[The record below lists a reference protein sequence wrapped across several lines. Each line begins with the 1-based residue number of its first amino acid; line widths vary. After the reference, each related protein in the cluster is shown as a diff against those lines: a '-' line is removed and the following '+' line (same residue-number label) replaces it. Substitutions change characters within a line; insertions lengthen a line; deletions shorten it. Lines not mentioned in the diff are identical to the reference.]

1 VTSKLRLSQIK
12 LAGFKSFV
20 DPTHISLPGQIVG
33 VVGPNGCGKSN
44 VIDALRW
51 VLGESK
57 ASALRGE
64 TMQDVIFNGS
74 SKRKPVSRASV
85 ELIFDNSLGK
95 ANGQWSS
102 YAEISIKRVLQRDG
116 DSSYHINNQHVRRKD
131 ITDIFL
137 GTGLGARAYAI
148 IEQGMISRIIEAKP
162 EELRI
167 FLEEAAGVSKYRDRR
182 RETEL
187 RIGDTRDNL
196 LRVSDILQE
205 LEKQLVHLGAQAE
218 VAKQYRALET
228 QRDTTQHLFWL
239 VKKQEAEAQRVKFAH
254 ATERTRTELEAE
266 TARLRDIESQLET
279 ARSGHYQLSDALHA
293 KQGELYTANAEIAR
307 LEQHI
312 KHVAD
317 QRQRMT
323 QQLAN
328 TEKQIE
334 QQKHQRQGVHSLL
347 EHWQRQQEGAGAK
360 VAEAE
365 LLAESEGQN
374 LPQAEQAARTAQDR
388 HNELQREQLQQ
399 QQQLQLADTQRANLQ
414 RNIQQMESR
423 RSRLLLEKDN
433 LPGTDGGA
441 LQQAQQQVTELEMER
456 AEQVEKLG
464 HLQEQLPVADT
475 QRRNQRDSLQQQE
488 RMLAQTE
495 ATLNALQQLQRH
507 IDSDKNLNAWLLQH
521 QLDKLPRLW
530 QSIRIESGWEDAL
543 EAVLRERLNAL
554 ALPSL
559 DAATAWSDA
568 PPAKLAMFAPSGNGQ
583 SNVES
588 VQLKSLLSYVQC
600 QDAQV
605 LPVMR
610 DWLMHVYAV
619 ADVAQGYAQRALLPA
634 GGWFVTPQ
642 GHLIGVHS
650 VLFHAP
656 DSQLHG
662 VLARQREIE
671 KLELELAEQN
681 RNAEFSRQQV
691 EQAEQHYQSIEM
703 QIAPLRT
710 AGNELQQ
717 RLHGMQMNILK
728 LNQAH
733 ERSVERAAQIEREM
747 QEAAELLAVEQNQQR
762 GIDEQ
767 MATQREQIAA
777 FYAQVDEAQRHAN
790 AQDIALREQRSRAQH
805 AQHALQEAH
814 FFAKTCT
821 EKISDLQHNVQQ
833 INDALAQFEQN
844 LTQLRADLSVSEDD
858 TARQQLQ
865 AALLVRQ
872 ACEQALGEARNI
884 LENATVNLQKFE
896 QERLAC
902 EHKLNPLREKLGE
915 LTLKEQ
921 ESRLHFEQWS
931 EQLQGVDEQVLLP
944 LLDTGNNK
952 PNALQSELNRLNAD
966 IEELGAVNL
975 AALEELQTATERQ
988 AYLDAQAADL
998 NEAMATLEEAI
1009 RRIDKESRELLMDT
1023 YNQVNLHLS
1032 EMFPVLFA
1040 GGEARLVLTGEEI
1053 LDSGVQVMAQPP
1065 GKKNSSIH
1073 LLSGGEKALTAIALI
1088 FSLFQLNPAPF
1099 CLLDE
1104 VDAPLDDTNTERLCA
1119 LIKKMSQHTQF
1130 VFISHNKITMEL
1142 AQQLVGVTMQEKG
1155 VSKVVA
1161 VDIEEALR
1169 MRDEVMVA

>member
-1 VTSKLRLSQIK
+1 M
-12 LAGFKSFV
+12 
-20 DPTHISLPGQIVG
+20 G

-95 ANGQWSS
+95 AAGQWSS

-137 GTGLGARAYAI
+137 GTGLGPRAYAI

-162 EELRI
+162 EELRV

-187 RIGDTRDNL
+187 RIDDTRDNL

-205 LEKQLVHLGAQAE
+205 LDKQLVHLGEQAE

-239 VKKQEAEAQRVKFAH
+239 VKKQEAETQRARFTQTMEK
-254 ATERTRTELEAE
+254 TRTELEAE

-279 ARSGHYQLSDALHA
+279 ARSGHYQLSDALHV

-312 KHVAD
+312 KHVAE
-317 QRQRMT
+317 QRQRMA
-323 QQLAN
+323 QQIVN

-334 QQKHQRQGVHSLL
+334 QQQHQRQGIHSLL
-347 EHWQRQQEGAGAK
+347 EHWQRQQDGAAVK
-360 VAEAE
+360 VAETEQHAQ
-365 LLAESEGQN
+365 LEGAT
-374 LPQAEQAARTAQDR
+374 LPQAEEAARIAQER
-388 HNELQREQLQQ
+388 YNALQREQLQQ
-399 QQQLQLADTQRANLQ
+399 QQQLQLADTQREHLQ
-414 RNIQQMESR
+414 RYIQQMDSR
-423 RSRLLLEKDN
+423 RLRLLLEKDN
-433 LPGTDGGA
+433 LPRPDSGA
-441 LQQAQQQVTELEMER
+441 LQEAQQQMAELEMARE
-456 AEQVEKLG
+456 EQIAKLA
-464 HLQEQLPVADT
+464 HLQEQLPLADNE
-475 QRRNQRDSLQQQE
+475 RRNQRDSLQQQE
-488 RMLAQTE
+488 RALAQTE
-495 ATLNALQQLQRH
+495 ARLHALQQLQQH
-507 IDSDKNLNAWLLQH
+507 IDNDKNLNAWLQQH
-521 QLDKLPRLW
+521 QLEKLPRLW
-530 QSIRIESGWEDAL
+530 QSIRIENGWEDAL
-543 EAVLRERLNAL
+543 EAVLRERLNAI
-554 ALPSL
+554 AMPSL
-559 DAATAWSDA
+559 GDAAAWSDA
-568 PPAKLAMFAPSGNGQ
+568 PPAKLALFAVGRDSSRHDEVVGMNPD
-583 SNVES
+583 
-588 VQLKSLLSYVQC
+588 LRPLLSYVQC

-605 LPVMR
+605 LPAVR
-610 DWLMHVYAV
+610 DWLTHVYAV
-619 ADVAQGYAQRALLPA
+619 ADVAQAYTQRTALPP
-634 GGWFVTPQ
+634 GGWFVTPS
-642 GHLIGVHS
+642 GHLVGAHS

-671 KLELELAEQN
+671 RLQQELIEQN
-681 RNAEFSRQQV
+681 RNAEYSRQQAA
-691 EQAEQHYQSIEM
+691 QAEQRHQFIEA
-703 QIAPLRT
+703 QIAPLRS
-710 AGNELQQ
+710 AGNEMQQ
-717 RLHGMQMNILK
+717 RLHGLQMQILK
-728 LNQAH
+728 LNQAL
-733 ERSVERAAQIEREM
+733 ERSAERTMQIEREM
-747 QEAAELLAVEQNQQR
+747 QELADQLGGEQRQQQ
-762 GIDEQ
+762 DVNEQ
-767 MATQREQIAA
+767 MAILREQIGA
-777 FYAQVDEAQRHAN
+777 FHAQVDEAQRHAN
-790 AQDIALREQRSRAQH
+790 HQDSALREQRGRAQQ

-821 EKISDLQHNVQQ
+821 EKIADLQHNIRQ
-833 INDALAQFEQN
+833 ITDALVQFEQN
-844 LTQLRADLSVSEDD
+844 LIQLRAELSGGEDE
-858 TARQQLQ
+858 TTQQQLQ
-865 AALLVRQ
+865 VALQTRQ
-872 ACEQALGEARNI
+872 TTEQALGDARNV
-884 LENATVNLQKFE
+884 LESATVNLQKLE

-902 EHKLNPLREKLGE
+902 EHRLNPLREKLSE

-921 ESRLHFEQWS
+921 EARLHFEQWA
-931 EQLQGVDEQVLLP
+931 EQLQGVDEQALLP
-944 LLDTGNNK
+944 LLGPDNRQWGNNK
-952 PNALQSELNRLNAD
+952 PNALQNELNRLNAD
-966 IEELGAVNL
+966 IEALGAVNL
-975 AALEELQTATERQ
+975 AALEELQTAAERK
-988 AYLDAQAADL
+988 AYLDAQAKDL

-1009 RRIDKESRELLMDT
+1009 RRIDKESRDLLMET
-1023 YNQVNLHLS
+1023 YHQVNQHLS
-1032 EMFPVLFA
+1032 ELFPILFA

-1065 GKKNSSIH
+1065 GKKNSTIH
-1073 LLSGGEKALTAIALI
+1073 LLSGGEKALTAIALV
-1088 FSLFQLNPAPF
+1088 FSLFRLNPAPF

-1155 VSKVVA
+1155 VSNVVA

-1169 MRDEVMVA
+1169 MRDEQVVA